1 MSECGRQD
9 LNLHIF
15 RYQLLRL
22 ARLPIS
28 PRPRDAH
35 DANGSNR
42 SARQV
47 FGRSAAVNERD
58 RPIVVHMELPLLT
71 ASAATAPGGDVFDRL
86 LKERIVF
93 LGGQVTDELAI
104 QISAKLLLLEAEDP
118 ERDISLYINSPG
130 GSVYAGM
137 AIYDTM
143 QFVRPDIATICMGM
157 AASMGQFLLCAGAK
171 GKRYSL
177 PHGRILMHQ
186 PLGQMQ
192 GQATDIQIHAEQII
206 RTKKEMAELIAFHT
220 GQPVDRITA
229 DSDRD
234 RWFTAEQALEYGM
247 IDAIVTRNPGV

>member
-1 MSECGRQD
+1 MD
-9 LNLHIF
+9 LP
-15 RYQLLRL
+15 QVL
-22 ARLPIS
+22 AQSSMNP
-28 PRPRDAH
+28 A
-35 DANGSNR
+35 
-42 SARQV
+42 
-47 FGRSAAVNERD
+47 
-58 RPIVVHMELPLLT
+58 
-71 ASAATAPGGDVFDRL
+71 GDVFDRL

-93 LGGQVTDELAI
+93 LNGSVDDNSAIQVT
-104 QISAKLLLLEAEDP
+104 AKLLLLDAEDP
-118 ERDISLYINSPG
+118 ERDIYLYINSPG

-143 QFVRPDIATICMGM
+143 QFVRPDVSTICMGM

-192 GQATDIQIHAEQII
+192 GQASDIAIHAENMM

-220 GQPVDRITA
+220 GQTMDRITA

-234 RWFTAEQALEYGM
+234 RWFTANEAQEYGI
-247 IDAIVTRNPGV
+247 IDAIVEHNPGQMSSPK